1 MSARPLPSL
10 DGVITAAEVVQTAES
25 IAALQLP
32 TGMIPWYPGGH
43 CDPWNHVETA
53 MALSTAG
60 FDREAEHAYQW
71 LADTQRPDGS
81 WHNYYLADG
90 IEDAKLDTNVIA
102 YVATGVWH
110 HWLLTRDRGFLEAMW
125 PVVRRA
131 VEFVLAL
138 QTPRGEIIWARHVDG
153 TPWSYAL
160 LTGSASICHSL
171 RCAVAIAAE
180 LDDERPEWELAA
192 VNLAHVIRTEPGA
205 FAPKHRWAMDWYY
218 PVLGGVLVGDDAV
231 ERLASQWSTFVME
244 GFGVR
249 CVSNEPW
256 VTAAETAECAIS
268 HAAAGDPDTA
278 TLLLRATRLHR
289 RDDGAYVTG
298 LVHPERVTFPEG
310 ERSAYT
316 AAAVVLAADAIT
328 RATAASGLFVH
339 DAGLPEVVG
348 EMLEDPSRD

>member
-1 MSARPLPSL
+1 
-10 DGVITAAEVVQTAES
+10 
-25 IAALQLP
+25 
-32 TGMIPWYPGGH
+32 
-43 CDPWNHVETA
+43 
-53 MALSTAG
+53 
-60 FDREAEHAYQW
+60 
-71 LADTQRPDGS
+71 
-81 WHNYYLADG
+81 
-90 IEDAKLDTNVIA
+90 
-102 YVATGVWH
+102 
-110 HWLLTRDRGFLEAMW
+110 
-125 PVVRRA
+125 
-131 VEFVLAL
+131 
-138 QTPRGEIIWARHVDG
+138 
-153 TPWSYAL
+153 
-160 LTGSASICHSL
+160 
-171 RCAVAIAAE
+171 
-180 LDDERPEWELAA
+180 
-192 VNLAHVIRTEPGA
+192 
-205 FAPKHRWAMDWYY
+205 
-218 PVLGGVLVGDDAV
+218 VGDDAV